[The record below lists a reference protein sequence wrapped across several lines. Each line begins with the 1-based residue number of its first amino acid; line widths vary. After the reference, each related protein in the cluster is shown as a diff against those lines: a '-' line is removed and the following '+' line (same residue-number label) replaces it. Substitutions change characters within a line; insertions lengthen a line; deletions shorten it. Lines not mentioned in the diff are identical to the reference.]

1 MAGYYRQE
9 FHFSCYFISCQ
20 YREGL
25 IIKMAVQNNGNP
37 PVDGDVIITIP
48 PNFSAVY
55 MSIYP
60 PQNGGKEITFDK
72 VMSAL
77 SAKGVKHNINKELI
91 RTVIENKN
99 FDKEIK
105 AAEADMPVDG
115 ANGTITY
122 KFDKEQTIAPQEDEN
137 GFVDY
142 KNLGL
147 IRNIHTNEV
156 IAEITPPEEGTDGM
170 DIRGVVM
177 KAAPGKPAPYTL
189 GRGTKLSDDGLTI
202 VASID
207 GHVCY
212 RDKAFCVE
220 PIVTING
227 DVDASVGNIDFLG
240 DVVIKGE
247 VLEGFSVTAG
257 KNVTISGNVTGAKI
271 KAGGAITIK
280 KGAINSKL
288 IAHGN
293 IACQFCEY
301 SEISTDS
308 DLNIQNSVICTV
320 YCGGNLT
327 SKNLNGGKY
336 TVLGNT
342 EVAFL
347 GTKNYAPTEV
357 TAGDNAMLSAEK
369 NDCLKKISELESTI
383 ERCTQIA
390 EFLNAKR
397 KELKKLPEDKE
408 ELLGSA
414 IKTKFASQNE
424 IKQIR
429 KRIASI
435 DESLSEI
442 QHCYVAVKNMA
453 YPGSKVVINEA
464 VKKFEVET
472 PRVKIFLDN
481 NGELI
486 TGTV

>member
-1 MAGYYRQE
+1 
-9 FHFSCYFISCQ
+9 
-20 YREGL
+20 
-25 IIKMAVQNNGNP
+25 MAVQNNSNP
-37 PVDGDVIITIP
+37 PVDGDVIITVP
-48 PNFSAVY
+48 PNYSAAY

-60 PQNGGKEITFDK
+60 PQNGGREITFEA

-77 SAKGVKHNINKELI
+77 GVKGVKYNINEELI
-91 RTVIENKN
+91 RSLIRNKE

-115 ANGTITY
+115 KNGTVTY
-122 KFDKEQTIAPQEDEN
+122 NFNKEQVIAPQEDEN

-147 IRNIHTNEV
+147 IRNIRENEV
-156 IAEITPPEEGTDGM
+156 IAVITPPETGKDGK
-170 DIRGVVM
+170 DIRGVTM

-189 GRGTKLSDDGLTI
+189 GKGTKLTEDGLAI
-202 VASID
+202 VAAID

-220 PIVTING
+220 PMVTING

-257 KNVTISGNVTGAKI
+257 KNITIGGNATGAKI

-288 IAHGN
+288 TAHGN
-293 IACQFCEY
+293 ISCQFCEY
-301 SEISTDS
+301 SDISTDS
-308 DLNIQNSVICTV
+308 DLNIQNFVICTV
-320 YCGGNLT
+320 YCGGNLA
-327 SKNLNGGKY
+327 SKSINGGKY

-342 EVAFL
+342 DVTYL

-357 TAGDNAMLSAEK
+357 TAGDNAMLSEEK
-369 NDCLKKISELESTI
+369 NECLKKISELESTI
-383 ERCTQIA
+383 ERCNQIA

-397 KELKKLPEDKE
+397 KELKRLPEDKE

-414 IKTKFASQNE
+414 IKTKFSSQNE
-424 IKQIR
+424 VKKIR

-435 DESLSEI
+435 DESLSEV
-442 QHCYVAVKNMA
+442 QHCYVAVKGIA

-472 PRVKIFLDN
+472 PRVKIFLDDS
-481 NGELI
+481 GELI
-486 TGTV
+486 TGAV

>member
-1 MAGYYRQE
+1 
-9 FHFSCYFISCQ
+9 
-20 YREGL
+20 
-25 IIKMAVQNNGNP
+25 MAVQNNVNP
-37 PVDGDVIITIP
+37 PVDGDVIITVP
-48 PNFSAVY
+48 PNYSAAY

-60 PQNGGKEITFDK
+60 PQNGGRDITFEI

-77 SAKGVKHNINKELI
+77 SAKGVKHNINEELI
-91 RTVIENKN
+91 RSLIENKD

-115 ANGTITY
+115 KNGTITY
-122 KFDKEQTIAPQEDEN
+122 NYDKEQIIAPQEDEN

-147 IRNIHTNEV
+147 IRNIHTNDV
-156 IAEITPPEEGTDGM
+156 IAVITPPEAGTDGK
-170 DIRGVVM
+170 DVRGVVM

-189 GRGTKLSDDGLTI
+189 GKGTKLSEDGLTI
-202 VASID
+202 VAAID

-220 PIVTING
+220 PMVTING

-247 VLEGFSVTAG
+247 VLEGFAVTAG
-257 KNVTISGNVTGAKI
+257 KNITIGGNATGAKI
-271 KAGGAITIK
+271 KAGGSITIK

-293 IACQFCEY
+293 ISCQFCEY
-301 SEISTDS
+301 SDISTDS
-308 DLNIQNSVICTV
+308 DLNIQNFVICTV

-327 SKNLNGGKY
+327 SKSINGGKY

-342 EVAFL
+342 EVTYL

-369 NDCLKKISELESTI
+369 NECLKKISELESTV
-383 ERCTQIA
+383 ERCNQIA

-414 IKTKFASQNE
+414 IKTKFSSQNE

-429 KRIASI
+429 KRIVSI
-435 DESLSEI
+435 EESLSEI
-442 QHCYVAVKNMA
+442 QHCFVSVKGMA

-464 VKKFEVET
+464 VKKFDVET
-472 PRVKIFLDN
+472 PRVKIFLDD
-481 NGELI
+481 NGELV

>member
-1 MAGYYRQE
+1 
-9 FHFSCYFISCQ
+9 
-20 YREGL
+20 
-25 IIKMAVQNNGNP
+25 MAVQNNGNP
-37 PVDGDVIITIP
+37 PVDGEVIITVP
-48 PNFSAVY
+48 PNFSAAY

-60 PQNGGKEITFDK
+60 PQNGGREITFGS

-77 SAKGVKHNINKELI
+77 SAKGVKYNIKESLI
-91 RTVIENKN
+91 RSLIENKD

-115 ANGTITY
+115 KNGTITY
-122 KFDKEQTIAPQEDEN
+122 KYDKDQIIAPQEDEN

-147 IRNIHTNEV
+147 IRNIRENEI
-156 IAEITPPEEGTDGM
+156 IAEITPPEEGKNGRDV
-170 DIRGVVM
+170 RGVEM

-189 GRGTKLSDDGLTI
+189 GRGTRLSEDGLTI
-202 VASID
+202 VAAID

-220 PIVTING
+220 PVVTING

-257 KNVTISGNVTGAKI
+257 KNITIGGNATGAKI

-288 IAHGN
+288 TAHGN
-293 IACQFCEY
+293 ISCQFCEY
-301 SEISTDS
+301 SDISTDS
-308 DLNIQNSVICTV
+308 DLNIQNFVICNV

-327 SKNLNGGKY
+327 SKGVNGGKY

-342 EVAFL
+342 EVTYL

-383 ERCTQIA
+383 ERCNQIS
-390 EFLNAKR
+390 EFLTAKR

-429 KRIASI
+429 KRIVSI
-435 DESLSEI
+435 DESLSEV
-442 QHCYVAVKNMA
+442 QHCFVSVKGIA

-472 PRVKIFLDN
+472 PRVKIFLDD
-481 NGELI
+481 NGELV

>member
-1 MAGYYRQE
+1 
-9 FHFSCYFISCQ
+9 
-20 YREGL
+20 
-25 IIKMAVQNNGNP
+25 MAVQNNGNP
-37 PVDGDVIITIP
+37 PVDGEVIITVP
-48 PNFSAVY
+48 PNFSAAY

-60 PQNGGKEITFDK
+60 PQNGGREITFDS

-77 SAKGVKHNINKELI
+77 GAKGVKYNINESLI
-91 RTVIENKN
+91 RSLVENKD

-115 ANGTITY
+115 KNGTITY
-122 KFDKEQTIAPQEDEN
+122 KYDKEQIIAPQEDEN

-147 IRNIHTNEV
+147 IRNIRENEI
-156 IAEITPPEEGTDGM
+156 IAEITPPEEGKNGRDV
-170 DIRGVVM
+170 RGVEM

-189 GRGTKLSDDGLTI
+189 GRGTRLSEDGLTI
-202 VASID
+202 VAAID

-220 PIVTING
+220 PVVTING

-257 KNVTISGNVTGAKI
+257 KNITIGGNATGAKI

-288 IAHGN
+288 TAHGN
-293 IACQFCEY
+293 ISCQFCEY
-301 SEISTDS
+301 SDISTDS
-308 DLNIQNSVICTV
+308 DLNIQNFVICTV

-327 SKNLNGGKY
+327 SKGVNGGKY

-342 EVAFL
+342 EVTYL

-383 ERCTQIA
+383 ERCNQIS
-390 EFLNAKR
+390 EFLTAKR

-429 KRIASI
+429 KRIMSI
-435 DESLSEI
+435 DESLSEV
-442 QHCYVAVKNMA
+442 QHCFVAVKGIA

-464 VKKFEVET
+464 VKKFEGET
-472 PRVKIFLDN
+472 PRVKIFLDD
-481 NGELI
+481 NGELV